1 LDQQK
6 RNTEELNTTV
16 KYRFVYNF
24 IAKDVFLTV
33 ALFFTNSR
41 YTIICVETWKRY
53 MLRSPLIVMVKQY
66 NTLTDFT
73 LAQLKE
79 TEKSIIDC

>member
-1 LDQQK
+1 
-6 RNTEELNTTV
+6 
-16 KYRFVYNF
+16 
-24 IAKDVFLTV
+24 
-33 ALFFTNSR
+33 
-41 YTIICVETWKRY
+41 

-73 LAQLKE
+73 FAQLKE